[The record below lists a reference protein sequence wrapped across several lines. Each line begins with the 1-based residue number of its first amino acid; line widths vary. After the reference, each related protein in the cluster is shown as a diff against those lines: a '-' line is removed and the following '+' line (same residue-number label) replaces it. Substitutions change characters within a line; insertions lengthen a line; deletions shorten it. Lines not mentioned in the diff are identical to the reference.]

1 MSEDS
6 IQHYEFSEALTLIKQ
21 GHLMAREG
29 WNGKGMYV
37 FLVPGSVFEVNRA
50 PLLGIFPLGTVV
62 TYRPHLDMRSADG
75 EIGVWTPSSSDLLA
89 ADWYMVQ
96 K

>member
-1 MSEDS
+1 MSEDTM
-6 IQHYEFSEALTLIKQ
+6 HYEFSEALSLLKQ

-29 WNGKGMYV
+29 WNGKGMFV
-37 FLVPGSVFEVNRA
+37 FLVPGSQFEVNRA
-50 PLLGIFPLGTVV
+50 PLLGIFAEGTKI

-75 EIGVWTPSSSDLLA
+75 EIGVWVASSSDLLA
-89 ADWYMVQ
+89 NDWVIVS